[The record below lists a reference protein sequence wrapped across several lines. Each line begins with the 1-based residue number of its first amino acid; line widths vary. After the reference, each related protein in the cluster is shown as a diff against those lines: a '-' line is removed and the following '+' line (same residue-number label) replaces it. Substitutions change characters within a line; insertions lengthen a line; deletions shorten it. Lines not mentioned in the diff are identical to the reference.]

1 MKYIVYGLVALLLTA
16 GVAVAGEKK
25 VELKSDSEKLSY
37 SMGLELGSYF
47 KSLGED
53 LRLEFVKKGLEDAFN
68 GNKPLLTAEEIAA
81 IQDQFAARQREKQ
94 VKLVM
99 EMAKK
104 NRAAAEKFLAENK
117 KKEGIHTTSSGLQY
131 KVIKKGTG
139 PRPKPT
145 DTVKVHYRGSLL
157 NGSEFDSSYKRNEPM
172 VFQLDQVIPGWQ
184 EALGLMNV
192 GSTYEV
198 YLPPDLAYGDQGAPP
213 VIEPGSLLIFQVELL
228 GIENPA
234 PDNK

>member
-117 KKEGIHTTSSGLQY
+117 KKEGIQTTSSGLQY

-139 PRPKPT
+139 PRPKST

-172 VFQLDQVIPGWQ
+172 VFQLNQVIPGWQ

>member
-1 MKYIVYGLVALLLTA
+1 MKYIVYGLVALVLTV

-25 VELKSDSEKLSY
+25 VEFKNDSDKLSY

-47 KSLGED
+47 KGLDED
-53 LRLEFVKKGLEDAFN
+53 LRLEFLKKGLEDAFN

-184 EALGLMNV
+184 EALELMNV

-228 GIENPA
+228 GIENPPA
-234 PDNK
+234 DKQ

>member
-1 MKYIVYGLVALLLTA
+1 MKYIVYGLVVLLLTV

-53 LRLEFVKKGLEDAFN
+53 LQLEFVKKGLEDAFN

-117 KKEGIHTTSSGLQY
+117 KKEGVQTTSSGLQY
-131 KVIKKGTG
+131 KVIEKGTG

-145 DTVKVHYRGSLL
+145 DTVKVHYRGRLL

-172 VFQLDQVIPGWQ
+172 VFQLNQVIPGWQ

-213 VIEPGSLLIFQVELL
+213 VIEPGSLLIFQVELM

-234 PDNK
+234 TDKK

>member
-1 MKYIVYGLVALLLTA
+1 MKYMVYGLVALVLTV

-25 VELKSDSEKLSY
+25 VEFKDDSEKLSY

-53 LRLEFVKKGLEDAFN
+53 LRLEFLKKGLEDAFN

-172 VFQLDQVIPGWQ
+172 VFQLDQVISGWQ
-184 EALGLMNV
+184 EALELMNV

-234 PDNK
+234 TDKK